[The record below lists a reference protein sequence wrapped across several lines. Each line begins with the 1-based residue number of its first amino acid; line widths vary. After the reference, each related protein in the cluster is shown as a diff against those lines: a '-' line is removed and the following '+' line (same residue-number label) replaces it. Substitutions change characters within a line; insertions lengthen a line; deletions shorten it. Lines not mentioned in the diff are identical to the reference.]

1 LILAFNQGIIDPDMY
16 HPTTRLLTII
26 ELLQIYPMISGTELA
41 EKLDVNVRTV
51 RRYVTMLQ
59 DIGLPIEAE
68 RGRDGGYR
76 LRPGF
81 KLPPMMF
88 NQQEALAIA
97 LGLALARRLGL
108 GVEREAV
115 EGASA
120 KLERVLPD
128 DIRSQLQALQSIL
141 VLDLPIARTDPATE
155 KIIALGAAVVQ
166 QKTIRLTYHAWNDR
180 RTVRLVD
187 PYGLVYRAGFWYAP
201 GYCHLREA
209 VRTFR
214 LDRIEAVEL
223 LEDAFERPSDF
234 DSLAYVNQA
243 MATTPGIWHID
254 VLLKTTLPDAQ
265 RQIPPALG
273 TLTAESGGTA
283 LNCYVQDIFWF
294 AHFLV
299 GLECTFCVRKP
310 VELRAALS
318 AIATKAAKLA
328 AAK

>member
-1 LILAFNQGIIDPDMY
+1 MY
-16 HPTTRLLTII
+16 NPTTRLLTII
-26 ELLQIYPMISGTELA
+26 ELLQIYPVLSGTELA

-59 DIGLPIEAE
+59 DIGMPIEAE

-97 LGLALARRLGL
+97 LGLALTRRLGL
-108 GVEREAV
+108 GVNREAI

-128 DIRSQLQALQSIL
+128 DIRSQLQAIQSVL

-155 KIIALGAAVVQ
+155 TIVALGAAVAQ
-166 QKTIRLTYHAWNDR
+166 QKRVKLNYRAWNDQ
-180 RTVRLVD
+180 RTARLVD

-214 LDRIEAVEL
+214 LDRIETVEL
-223 LEDAFERPSDF
+223 LEDEFERPQDF

-243 MATTPGIWHID
+243 MATTPGIWYID
-254 VLLKTTLPDAQ
+254 VLLKTTPADAQ
-265 RQIPPALG
+265 RQIPAALG
-273 TLTAESGGTA
+273 TLTPEAEGTA
-283 LNCYVQDIFWF
+283 LNCYVQDILWF
-294 AHFLV
+294 AYFLV
-299 GLECTFCVRKP
+299 GLECTFYVRKP

-318 AIATKAAKLA
+318 ALATKAAKLA
-328 AAK
+328 EAKQAQ

>member
-1 LILAFNQGIIDPDMY
+1 MY
-16 HPTTRLLTII
+16 NPTTRLLTII
-26 ELLQIYPMISGTELA
+26 ELLQIYPVISGTELA
-41 EKLDVNVRTV
+41 QKLDVNVRTV
-51 RRYVTMLQ
+51 RRYMTMLQ
-59 DIGLPIEAE
+59 DIGMPIEAE

-108 GVEREAV
+108 GVDREAV

-141 VLDLPIARTDPATE
+141 ILDLPLARTDPATE
-155 KIIALGAAVVQ
+155 TIINLGAAVAQ
-166 QKTIRLTYHAWNDR
+166 QKTVQLTYHAWNDQ

-214 LDRIEAVEL
+214 LDRIEAIVL
-223 LEDAFERPSDF
+223 LEEVFERPPDF
-234 DSLAYVNQA
+234 DALAHVNQA
-243 MATTPGIWHID
+243 MATTPGIWPVD
-254 VLLKTTLPDAQ
+254 VLLKTTLADAQ
-265 RQIPPALG
+265 RQIPAALG
-273 TLTAESGGTA
+273 TLTPEPGGTA
-283 LNCYVQDIFWF
+283 LTCYVQDILWF
-294 AHFLV
+294 AYFLV

-318 AIATKAAKLA
+318 ALATKAAKLA
-328 AAK
+328 EAK

>member
-1 LILAFNQGIIDPDMY
+1 MFN
-16 HPTTRLLTII
+16 PTTRLLTIL
-26 ELLQIYPMISGTELA
+26 ELLQNYPVISGSEMA
-41 EKLDVNVRTV
+41 ERLDVNVRTV

-59 DIGLPIEAE
+59 DLGMPIEAE

-108 GVEREAV
+108 GVDREAV

-128 DIRSQLQALQSIL
+128 DIRSQLQALQSVL

-155 KIIALGAAVVQ
+155 TIIAIGAAVAQ
-166 QKTIRLTYHAWNDR
+166 QKTVKLNYHAWNDQ

-223 LEDAFERPSDF
+223 LEDGFERPSDF
-234 DSLAYVNQA
+234 DSLAHVNQA
-243 MATTPGIWHID
+243 MATTPGIWRID
-254 VLLKTTLPDAQ
+254 ILLKTTLADAK
-265 RQIPPALG
+265 RQIPAALG
-273 TLTAESGGTA
+273 TLTPEPDGTA
-283 LNCYVQDIFWF
+283 LNCYVQDILWF
-294 AHFLV
+294 AYFLV
-299 GLECTFCVRKP
+299 GLECAFYVRKP

-318 AIATKAAKLA
+318 ALATKAAKLA
-328 AAK
+328 DAKIAD